1 MKTKV
6 VEEFFQSSIK
16 QSVIVQAPVV
26 GEDFVEL
33 ASTSTKRN
41 NLKRRHPPPEA
52 ESTKAASDSSFS
64 KLQSLVPG
72 LTDNSPIKIS
82 KAAQLMKAADHIH
95 QLKTENDS
103 IQVIKAIFSL
113 RLKFSDQNE
122 VNLLKSS
129 SEDLLKDILSCQSQ
143 LSSPG
148 NGKLFKY
155 HIICRPLLI
164 TPEQGL

>member
-103 IQVIKAIFSL
+103 IQVIS
-113 RLKFSDQNE
+113 N
-122 VNLLKSS
+122 V
-129 SEDLLKDILSCQSQ
+129 LSQ
-143 LSSPG
+143 
-148 NGKLFKY
+148 
-155 HIICRPLLI
+155 
-164 TPEQGL
+164 T